1 MNLLRN
7 VSIGVRLGLGFAVIL
22 LFSLVITGIS
32 VWRLH
37 DVATATRTMMEQPL
51 AKERYISDWYSKID
65 SGIRRT
71 TAIVRSADTS
81 LGPYFAEEAKQSSVV
96 SSELQKKIE
105 ALISGP
111 QETELFR
118 QVSEMRKV
126 YLDSREQVSKL
137 KAAGQTEE
145 AEKAFQAVFVP
156 GSTKYQK
163 VIMNMLEHQRASIDA
178 TAREIDAVAKTSR
191 NLLLVLAALALGF
204 GVVCAWVLTMGI
216 VRPLR
221 TAVEIARKVADGD
234 LTAQIDVSAKDE
246 TGQLLQALKDMNTS
260 LLNIVGEVRSGTD
273 SIATSSTQIAAGNQD
288 LSSRTEEQAGSLEE
302 TASSMEE
309 LTSTVKQ
316 NADNA
321 RQANQLA
328 ASAAQVAVKGGQV
341 VAQVVGTMES
351 INASSNKIVDIISV
365 IDGIAFQTNI
375 LALNAAVEAARAG
388 EQGRGFAVVA
398 SEVRNLAQR
407 SASAAKEI
415 KTLIGAS
422 VEQVNAGSMLVA
434 QAGSTMN
441 DIVDSVQRVS
451 DIITE
456 ITAASSEQSV
466 GIDEINR
473 AIGQMDAVTQQNAAL
488 VEESAAAAESMQH
501 QAHNLAQVVSV
512 FKLNSQQASVSGL
525 KGVKRPAGKEAKASL
540 RIGRAA

>member
-96 SSELQKKIE
+96 SGELQKKIE

-126 YLDSREQVSKL
+126 YLDAREQVSKL

-191 NLLLVLAALALGF
+191 NLLLALAALALAF

-221 TAVEIARKVADGD
+221 TAVDIARKVADGD

-246 TGQLLQALKDMNTS
+246 TGQLLLALKDMNTS

-328 ASAAQVAVKGGQV
+328 ASAAQVAVKGGAV
-341 VAQVVGTMES
+341 VAQVVGTMQS
-351 INASSNKIVDIISV
+351 INTSSNKIVDIISV

-512 FKLNSQQASVSGL
+512 FKLNGQQASVSGL
-525 KGVKRPAGKEAKASL
+525 KGMQRPAAKTPQDAL